1 MLGELRAY
9 PRAFWVLFFGRLL
22 NSIGTSIVFPF
33 LTVYL
38 HDTLH
43 ANLAM
48 VGLVLLLQGIAQ
60 VVAVSLGG
68 LLSDAWGRLPTMF
81 LSLGAGAMATLS
93 LAIVGAPIWIVVLVV
108 VRGGLMPL
116 FDPAAQAF
124 VADIVP
130 RDKLYPAYS
139 LQRVAGN
146 AGIILG
152 PMLGAFLLQHS
163 FSILFLLSG
172 AIALS
177 FGVLAYWLLHGSETS
192 DHRST
197 GPASLSLGL
206 LRDPFLLTVT
216 GLFALVSLTYSQL
229 YWVVPGYMTVY
240 LHLPASD
247 FGFLAAENAV
257 LVVALQ
263 MPLVAVSRNW
273 RPERAIAIGAALY
286 GLGFL
291 LMAPLRSFLPF
302 LLPVAVITIGE
313 VLLSPSITS
322 LVVSRARPQDRGK
335 AIGLVSLANRSG
347 SAVGPLAGGSLLT
360 VGGPWYLFPGIFVVA
375 VIATI
380 GWVRLMRLPEPSA
393 PAADLSS

>member
-1 MLGELRAY
+1 LLGELQGY

-22 NSIGTSIVFPF
+22 NSVGTSIVFPF

-81 LSLGAGAMATLS
+81 LSLGAGALATLS
-93 LAIVGAPIWIVVLVV
+93 LAIVGAPFWIVVLVV

-130 RDKLYPAYS
+130 REQLYPAYS

-177 FGVLAYWLLHGSETS
+177 FGILAYWLLHGSEAGV
-192 DHRST
+192 HERT
-197 GPASLSLGL
+197 GTAGLSLGL
-206 LRDPFLLTVT
+206 LRDPFLLAVT

-229 YWVVPGYMTVY
+229 YWVVPGYMSVY
-240 LHLPASD
+240 LHLPPSD

-263 MPLVAVSRNW
+263 MPLVAVSRSW

-291 LMAPLRSFLPF
+291 LMAPLKSFFPF
-302 LLPVAVITIGE
+302 LLPVAVITVGE

-322 LVVSRARPQDRGK
+322 LVASRARAQDRGK

-360 VGGPWYLFPGIFVVA
+360 LGGPWFLFPGIAAVA
-375 VIATI
+375 AIATF
-380 GWVRLMRLPEPSA
+380 GWVRLMRLPEA
-393 PAADLSS
+393 AEPAADLPS

>member
-81 LSLGAGAMATLS
+81 LSLGAGALATLS
-93 LAIVGAPIWIVVLVV
+93 LAVIGAPVWIVVLVV

-130 RDKLYPAYS
+130 RDNLDPAYS

-177 FGVLAYWLLHGSETS
+177 FGILAFWLLHGSETRE
-192 DHRST
+192 HGNT
-197 GPASLSLGL
+197 GPAGLSLAL

-263 MPLVAVSRNW
+263 MPLVALSRKW

-291 LMAPLRSFLPF
+291 LMAPLRGFLPF
-302 LLPVAVITIGE
+302 LLPVAVITVGE

-322 LVVSRARPQDRGK
+322 LVASRARAEDRGK

-360 VGGPWYLFPGIFVVA
+360 VGGPWVLFPGIFVVA
-375 VIATI
+375 ALATL
-380 GWVRLMRLPEPSA
+380 GWIRLLRLPQPQAQTANLPS
-393 PAADLSS
+393 